1 MSGRYV
7 VDTNIVIAFLN
18 GDEEIAVSMEESDK
32 MLLSVVVLGELLYGA
47 RRSTRYAE
55 NREKMMAFSERC
67 YILEINGS
75 VAEKYAGIRAALAE
89 KGRPIPENDI
99 WIAASCLSEDA
110 ILVSRD
116 QHFEEIDALAYE
128 VW

>member
-1 MSGRYV
+1 M

-18 GDEEIAVSMEESDK
+18 GDKEIAVSMEESDE

-47 RRSTRYAE
+47 RRSARYME
-55 NREKMMAFSERC
+55 NKEKVMAFSERC

-75 VAEKYAGIRAALAE
+75 VAENYAGIRAALAE

-116 QHFEEIDALAYE
+116 QHFEKIDALAYE

>member
-18 GDEEIAVSMEESDK
+18 GDEEIAVSMEESDE
-32 MLLSVVVLGELLYGA
+32 MLLSVVALGELLYGA
-47 RRSTRYAE
+47 RRSTRYTE
-55 NREKMMAFSERC
+55 NREKVIAFSERC

-75 VAEKYAGIRAALAE
+75 ISEKYAGIRAALAE

>member
-7 VDTNIVIAFLN
+7 VDTNVVIAFLN
-18 GDEEIAVSMEESDK
+18 GDEEIAGYMEESDEI
-32 MLLSVVVLGELLYGA
+32 LLSVMVLGELLYGA
-47 RRSTRYAE
+47 CRSTRYAE
-55 NREKMMAFSERC
+55 NREKVMAFSERC
-67 YILEINGS
+67 RILEIDGK
-75 VAEKYAGIRAALAE
+75 VTEKYAEIRAALAE

-116 QHFEEIDALAYE
+116 QHFEEIDDLDCE